1 MHITDTLRGGLGL
14 AFDAVEGV
22 TDIVEGMHHNIA
34 VRPGSFAKRPRRRAS
49 GIAGLV
55 YACVRAVNG
64 ALRGSVDASFALAQ
78 VASPRHRGE
87 PSYEPWVAA
96 LNGVLGDH
104 LERTGNPF
112 AIPMRFR
119 IDGRALELSRD
130 GIRAAT
136 RVASPR
142 ILILIHGLCMS
153 DLQWTRARD
162 KQTSHNHGHALAAA
176 FGYTPVWLHYNSGRH
191 VSTNGR
197 EFSELVERL
206 IGAWPTPVHSITL
219 LGHSMGGLV
228 IRSALHV
235 ASEARA
241 AWFSKVDRAVYLGTP
256 HHGAVLERA
265 GNRLQ
270 AGVAWSRYSAPF
282 AELGAIRSAGI
293 TDLRHGNVLDA
304 DWRGVDRFDCHNDRR
319 RRAPLTAGPGH
330 YAIAA
335 TLSPQP
341 GTAGRGPGAVIGRL
355 LGDGLVHPSS
365 ATGRHRD
372 PERTLAFAYDHVRT
386 FHGLGHLELL
396 SSAEVYAQLTSWLG
410 TQSS

>member
-1 MHITDTLRGGLGL
+1 MHITDSLRGGLGL
-14 AFDAVEGV
+14 AFDAVGGV

-34 VRPGSFAKRPRRRAS
+34 VRSLGKGRRGRAP

-55 YACVRAVNG
+55 YACVRGVNG

-78 VASPRHRGE
+78 VLSPGHRSE
-87 PSYEPWVAA
+87 PSDEPWIAA

-104 LERTGNPF
+104 LERTGNPL

-130 GIRAAT
+130 GIRAVT
-136 RVASPR
+136 KVPSPR
-142 ILILIHGLCMS
+142 ILILVHGLCMS

-162 KQTSHNHGHALAAA
+162 QHTSHNHGHALAAA
-176 FGYTPVWLHYNSGRH
+176 FGYTSVWLHYNSGRH

-197 EFSELVERL
+197 EFAELIERL

-228 IRSALHV
+228 IRSALHI

-270 AGVAWSRYSAPF
+270 AGVAWSRYSAPL
-282 AELGAIRSAGI
+282 AGLGAIRSAGI

-304 DWRGVDRFDCHNDRR
+304 DWRGVGRFDHHGDRR
-319 RRAPLTAGPGH
+319 GLAPLTAGPDH

-341 GTAGRGPGAVIGRL
+341 GTARRGPGAVLGRL

-372 PERTLAFAYDHVRT
+372 PERTLAFADDHVRR
-386 FHGLGHLELL
+386 FYGLGHLELL
-396 SSAEVYAQLTSWLG
+396 STAEVYAQLASWLG